1 MGVMCSMCF
10 RFKLHAGESY
20 FRVCCSQICNTVV
33 EFVGVL
39 RGVVVYMVRVVWV
52 RWTFLS
58 PPVGWGVRR
67 EVVPGAGLESKR

>member
-1 MGVMCSMCF
+1 MDVMCAMCF
-10 RFKLHAGESY
+10 RYKPPAGESY

-39 RGVVVYMVRVVWV
+39 RGVVRSVVWCGYAG
-52 RWTFLS
+52 RS
-58 PPVGWGVRR
+58 CRPPVGWGVRR